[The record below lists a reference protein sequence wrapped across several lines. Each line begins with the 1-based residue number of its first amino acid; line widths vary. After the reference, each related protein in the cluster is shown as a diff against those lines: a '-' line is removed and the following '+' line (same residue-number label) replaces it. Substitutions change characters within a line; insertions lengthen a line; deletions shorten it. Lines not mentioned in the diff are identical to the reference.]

1 LSGAADEVKNEIV
14 LDRRATATAEAA
26 WRLWFMID
34 AQDLSLEERN
44 LLRAAL
50 DGPLHDRDPALV
62 GLCLRLCGRRL
73 LQRAGLTAQAN
84 GWRGSPHAFVLTR
97 QGWAFL
103 KAERRGRPMLR
114 AG

>member
-1 LSGAADEVKNEIV
+1 MTEPPALPP
-14 LDRRATATAEAA
+14 
-26 WRLWFMID
+26 
-34 AQDLSLEERN
+34 EEQN

-50 DGPLHDRDPALV
+50 DGPLVDQDPVQV

-73 LQRAGLTAQAN
+73 LQRAGAAALAN

-97 QGWAFL
+97 EGWALL
-103 KAERRGRPMLR
+103 KAERQRRPMRR

>member
-1 LSGAADEVKNEIV
+1 
-14 LDRRATATAEAA
+14 
-26 WRLWFMID
+26 MID
-34 AQDLSLEERN
+34 LQELPQEERN

-50 DGPLHDRDPALV
+50 DGPLLDRDPALV

-73 LQRAGLTAQAN
+73 LQRAGLAAQAN

-97 QGWAFL
+97 EGWALL
-103 KAERRGRPMLR
+103 KSERRRPMLR

>member
-1 LSGAADEVKNEIV
+1 LHWTDETPQHS
-14 LDRRATATAEAA
+14 AAA
-26 WRLWFMID
+26 WRFSFMSD
-34 AQDLSLEERN
+34 AQDLPQEERK

-50 DGPLHDRDPALV
+50 DGPLLDRDPAQL

-73 LQRAGLTAQAN
+73 LQRAGVTSQAN

-97 QGWAFL
+97 EGWALL
-103 KAERRGRPMLR
+103 KAERRHKPMRR